1 VYVALSRCRTLE
13 GVVLRRPIA
22 RKHVWVD
29 YRIVQF
35 LTRFQYQRAQ
45 QALPLDRRREM
56 IHRALQE
63 GRPLR
68 IVYLKPSG
76 EKTRRVV
83 WPLELGEVEYRG
95 RQFLGLRAFC
105 GHRQGERVFRVDRI
119 LEMELVEREPSEAE
133 RPPQA

>member
-1 VYVALSRCRTLE
+1 
-13 GVVLRRPIA
+13 
-22 RKHVWVD
+22 
-29 YRIVQF
+29 
-35 LTRFQYQRAQ
+35 
-45 QALPLDRRREM
+45 M

-119 LEMELVEREPSEAE
+119 LEMELGGTGAFRSRTTAASVVSGGGFRTPPPMCSQPS
-133 RPPQA
+133 PVTFQ